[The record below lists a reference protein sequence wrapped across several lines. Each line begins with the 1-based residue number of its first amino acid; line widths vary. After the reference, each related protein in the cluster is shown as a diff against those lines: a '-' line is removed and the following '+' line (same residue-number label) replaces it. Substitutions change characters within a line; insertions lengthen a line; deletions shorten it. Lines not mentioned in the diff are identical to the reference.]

1 MHVRAILHSA
11 PPADPHPAHGNS
23 WTRRHHGVAHFF
35 VSRSLQCDGW
45 PQHALRVQRLSRMRD
60 SREADKYQERYLRL
74 AWGRE
79 LAPMKAEACKEYVAQ
94 DASGHKIL
102 CGCRCVRCLKRQPR
116 KEDRRE
122 HANRREH
129 QACGRR
135 MALCCGTRRTPAA
148 PAMTASAADLATIA
162 VSVWMDCRASF

>member
-1 MHVRAILHSA
+1 MHGQYCILLHQPTGIQYTALIGHHITTSWHPSLCHIPCVA
-11 PPADPHPAHGNS
+11 TGGRSTPHVCN
-23 WTRRHHGVAHFF
+23 
-35 VSRSLQCDGW
+35 LW
-45 PQHALRVQRLSRMRD
+45 PLQHARRTRGVQVSGEVPAASLGKRAGAH
-60 SREADKYQERYLRL
+60 E
-74 AWGRE
+74 GRG
-79 LAPMKAEACKEYVAQ
+79 LQRIRGAH
-94 DASGHKIL
+94 ASGHKIL

-162 VSVWMDCRASF
+162 VSVWFDVGASF